1 MVRFPTDDPHICVDG
16 SHHTHPPHV
25 LRFVAG
31 IYFVL
36 FCSSL
41 KLLLN
46 KRKTVSSVTPL
57 LAFAG
62 VLAALITWVSSRCRH
77 TTSGDRF

>member
-1 MVRFPTDDPHICVDG
+1 MTMDP
-16 SHHTHPPHV
+16 PLLP
-25 LRFVAG
+25 G

-46 KRKTVSSVTPL
+46 KRTVSGVTPL

-62 VLAALITWVSSRCRH
+62 VLGALITWVCSNRRH
-77 TTSGDRF
+77 

>member
-1 MVRFPTDDPHICVDG
+1 MVRFPLDESCAYDDGP
-16 SHHTHPPHV
+16 SAFLP
-25 LRFVAG
+25 G

-46 KRKTVSSVTPL
+46 KRTVSGVTPL

-62 VLAALITWVSSRCRH
+62 VLGALITWVCSNRRH
-77 TTSGDRF
+77 